1 MWSKKFL
8 ALSGRKKYKDL
19 LTGITTTPP
28 AADAIDVSQTG
39 GPEKQKAQDENE
51 MAYHNLVLANPNKVA
66 FNIINNATTTD
77 LPDGDA
83 ALAWKRLSG
92 KYESKSATNVVDLV
106 RKFSQSRLT
115 SLNKDPDEW
124 IVDLEIMKARLD
136 DMNYPITD
144 TSFFIHVLNNL
155 PEEYDSIVE
164 ADEQL
169 LTHPTTPLTLELLRD
184 HLHRK

>member
-1 MWSKKFL
+1 MSGYNEKTIRIVQFSGKKNDWRMWSKQFL

-19 LTGITTTPP
+19 LTGVTTAPP
-28 AADAIDVSQTG
+28 ADEAIDESKTKGVA
-39 GPEKQKAQDENE
+39 KQKARNDNE
-51 MAYHNLVLANPNKVA
+51 MAYHDLVLANPDKVA
-66 FNIINNATTTD
+66 FNIVNNATTTD

-106 RKFSQSRLT
+106 QKFSQSRLT

-144 TSFFIHVLNNL
+144 TSFNSRF
-155 PEEYDSIVE
+155 
-164 ADEQL
+164 
-169 LTHPTTPLTLELLRD
+169 
-184 HLHRK
+184 K